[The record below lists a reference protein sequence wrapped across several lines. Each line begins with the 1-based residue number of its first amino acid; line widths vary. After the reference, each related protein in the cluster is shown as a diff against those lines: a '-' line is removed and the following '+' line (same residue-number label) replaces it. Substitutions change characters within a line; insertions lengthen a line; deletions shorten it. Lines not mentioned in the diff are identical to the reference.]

1 MDRIVGPCSDEV
13 ANDGDAPLT
22 DRDGNWTYGFAVVV
36 DDLRQG
42 VDLVIRGRDLLEA
55 TPAQI
60 RLGRLLARETP
71 PVFHHHRLIRRP
83 DGSKLSKA
91 AGDTGVRELRAAG
104 QSAEAVIASAAE
116 ASGWVEPV

>member
-42 VDLVIRGRDLLEA
+42 VDLVIRGRDLLERDGRA
-55 TPAQI
+55 DPA
-60 RLGRLLARETP
+60 
-71 PVFHHHRLIRRP
+71 RRP
-83 DGSKLSKA
+83 A
-91 AGDTGVRELRAAG
+91 RARDTGRIRAPSADPTAG
-104 QSAEAVIASAAE
+104 WPQALQ
-116 ASGWVEPV
+116 G